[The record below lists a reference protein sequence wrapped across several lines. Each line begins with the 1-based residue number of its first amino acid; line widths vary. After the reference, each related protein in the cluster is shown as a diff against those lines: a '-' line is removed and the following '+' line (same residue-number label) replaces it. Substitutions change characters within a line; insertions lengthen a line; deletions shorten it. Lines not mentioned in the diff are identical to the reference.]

1 MISLQLD
8 LSVMTMLCPVCG
20 KEYAKPGWLR
30 FHLHKNGSS
39 DYRILAGKLYKQLK
53 LSEFVH
59 NDI

>member
-1 MISLQLD
+1 
-8 LSVMTMLCPVCG
+8 MTMLCPICG

-59 NDI
+59 NDM